1 MSKMANLI
9 LLVVAVSLVLFSGC
23 KEKPAPE
30 VEPVEVTIVEAQP
43 VENAKPVAPVEPAA
57 PAATTAPLEI
67 TTPIESA
74 APAPVEE
81 KKTEV
86 PAAPVVS
93 TVSDEKKPE
102 EGGHDAWM
110 TDYKVAMKK
119 AADEKKD
126 MLLDFSGSDWC
137 KWCIQLDKEVFSQ
150 KEFIEAA
157 SKDFVFVMLDYPQD
171 KSKMTPKLLA
181 QNEQLQKKFRVQ
193 GFPTVLLTDVAGK
206 PYAQTGYQAGGPKAY
221 LAHLA
226 ELRKSKVQ
234 VAELTA
240 KAESTEL
247 DDVEKAKLLDKA
259 INLMSPEMVD
269 NYYSDLIDKIIAYDS
284 ENKAGLRDNY
294 LAKKVSQKAVE
305 QLQAGNIDKGIEM
318 IDKII
323 SDYKISAQTT
333 QEVYYL
339 KALAIRSKGDDAAVL
354 ENLKKAVGAAPESQM
369 GTYIE
374 GIIKTH
380 FSKPQPK
387 PTPASVPALEPEST
401 PQLVTKPAVEKTTE

>member
-1 MSKMANLI
+1 
-9 LLVVAVSLVLFSGC
+9 
-23 KEKPAPE
+23 
-30 VEPVEVTIVEAQP
+30 
-43 VENAKPVAPVEPAA
+43 
-57 PAATTAPLEI
+57 
-67 TTPIESA
+67 
-74 APAPVEE
+74 
-81 KKTEV
+81 
-86 PAAPVVS
+86 
-93 TVSDEKKPE
+93 
-102 EGGHDAWM
+102 M

-226 ELRKSKVQ
+226 ELRKSRVQ
-234 VAELTA
+234 AAEFMA
-240 KAESTEL
+240 KAESTEI

-259 INLMSPEMVD
+259 INLMSPEMVA

-284 ENKAGLRDNY
+284 DNKAGLRDNY
-294 LAKKVSQKAVE
+294 LAKKASQKAVE

-339 KALAIRSKGDDAAVL
+339 KALAIRGKGDDAAVL

-380 FSKPQPK
+380 FSNPQPK
-387 PTPASVPALEPEST
+387 PTPATVPEST
-401 PQLVTKPAVEKTTE
+401 PQPTVEKTTE

>member
-9 LLVVAVSLVLFSGC
+9 LLAVAVSLVLFSGC
-23 KEKPAPE
+23 KEKSAPE
-30 VEPVEVTIVEAQP
+30 VEPVEVASVETQP
-43 VENAKPVAPVEPAA
+43 DDSVEPEAFAEPAA
-57 PAATTAPLEI
+57 L
-67 TTPIESA
+67 
-74 APAPVEE
+74 VE

-110 TDYKVAMKK
+110 TDYKAAMKK
-119 AADEKKD
+119 AVDEKKD
-126 MLLDFSGSDWC
+126 LLLDFSGSDWC

-226 ELRKSKVQ
+226 ELRKSRVQ
-234 VAELTA
+234 AAELMA
-240 KAESTEL
+240 KAESTEI

-259 INLMSPEMVD
+259 INLMSPEMVA
-269 NYYSDLIDKIIAYDS
+269 NYYSDLIDKVIAFDS
-284 ENKAGLRDNY
+284 DNKAGLRDNY
-294 LAKKVSQKAVE
+294 LAKKASQKAVE
-305 QLQAGNIDKGIEM
+305 QLQAGNVDKGIEM

-323 SDYKISAQTT
+323 SDYKMNGQTT
-333 QEVYYL
+333 QEIYYL
-339 KALAIRSKGDDAAVL
+339 KALAIRGKGDDAAVL

-380 FSKPQPK
+380 FSNPQPK
-387 PTPASVPALEPEST
+387 PTPATVPESA
-401 PQLVTKPAVEKTTE
+401 PQPTVEKITE